1 MKRVKVEGMCHQ
13 LVKAKLKRI
22 VAKDFQIIYIKKDTL
37 IEIVIKVIAHKRTD
51 MRVKRLFY
59 NMDSVLARA
68 GGIFLQPER
77 RGLGQPEQSE
87 AACRL
92 SQPQANNTT
101 LLTVFIKPPPQK
113 LRRLLKLRK
122 E

>member
-1 MKRVKVEGMCHQ
+1 
-13 LVKAKLKRI
+13 
-22 VAKDFQIIYIKKDTL
+22 L
-37 IEIVIKVIAHKRTD
+37 IEIVIKVIGHKRTD

-68 GGIFLQPER
+68 EGIFLQPER

-92 SQPQANNTT
+92 SQPRAFCAANNTT
-101 LLTVFIKPPPQK
+101 LLAPAHCDISEPCSHRGPFMVEATTTKEPTVFRPENFPNVPLNPSQ
-113 LRRLLKLRK
+113 LLL
-122 E
+122 

>member
-77 RGLGQPEQSE
+77 PAKRRALASPVEATPFVAGTNLSGL
-87 AACRL
+87 
-92 SQPQANNTT
+92 
-101 LLTVFIKPPPQK
+101 
-113 LRRLLKLRK
+113 LRCTGTDLMIEK
-122 E
+122 

>member
-37 IEIVIKVIAHKRTD
+37 IEIVIKVIGHKRTD

-77 RGLGQPEQSE
+77 PALP
-87 AACRL
+87 AKIIKKTL
-92 SQPQANNTT
+92 YPQIQVAEFKIQRDN
-101 LLTVFIKPPPQK
+101 KK
-113 LRRLLKLRK
+113 S
-122 E
+122 

>member
-37 IEIVIKVIAHKRTD
+37 IEIVIKVIGHKRTD

-68 GGIFLQPER
+68 EGIFLQPER
-77 RGLGQPEQSE
+77 PAQGRPNKRSVLAVPATNGSDCCGLLCFFTH
-87 AACRL
+87 AKVCITRL
-92 SQPQANNTT
+92 NIHTT
-101 LLTVFIKPPPQK
+101 
-113 LRRLLKLRK
+113 R
-122 E
+122 